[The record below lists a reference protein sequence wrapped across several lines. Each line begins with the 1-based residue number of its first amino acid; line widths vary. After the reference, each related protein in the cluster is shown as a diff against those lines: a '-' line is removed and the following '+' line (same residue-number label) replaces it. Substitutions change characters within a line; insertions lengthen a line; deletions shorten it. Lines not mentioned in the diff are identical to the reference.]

1 MVNSTVSIIYKSTKD
16 SLEFA
21 EVENFKQE
29 ASLLLCKVFGIHSYQ
44 ITTKGDMMVEK
55 EQIDTLEMLIDRRI
69 NGEPLQ
75 YILGEWEFFGLNF
88 KVGEGVLIPR
98 QDTETLV
105 EVALEYAK
113 NISNPTIV
121 DLCSGSGCI
130 AISLE
135 KYINNAEVFAIELS
149 EKAIKYL
156 NQNIEQNSSNIKLIK
171 GDVCDEITLDK
182 LPQVDMVVSN
192 PPYLTTHEMTV
203 LQREVQFEPEMALV
217 AGDDGLDF
225 YRKISSMW
233 YEKLNQNGIIAF
245 ECGINQHESITEI
258 FEQNGYIDICFK
270 EDLCGIIRVVS
281 ARKK

>member
-1 MVNSTVSIIYKSTKD
+1 MVNSTVGMLYQNIKETLKLAGI
-16 SLEFA
+16 
-21 EVENFKQE
+21 ENFKQE
-29 ASLLLCKVFGIHSYQ
+29 ASLLLCKVCGLHSYQ
-44 ITTKGDMMVEK
+44 IATKSDMLVEEEK
-55 EQIDTLEMLIDRRI
+55 ITVIENFVDRRK

-75 YILGEWEFFGLNF
+75 YILGEWEFFGLDF

-105 EVALEYAK
+105 EVAIDYAK
-113 NISNPTIV
+113 EFDNPTIA

-135 KYINNAEVFAIELS
+135 KNINKSNVFAVELS
-149 EKAIKYL
+149 EKAINYL
-156 NQNIEQNSSNIKLIK
+156 NKNIEENNSNAKIIS
-171 GDVCDEITLDK
+171 GDVCKKKTLEK
-182 LPQVDMVVSN
+182 LPKLDIIVSN
-192 PPYLTTHEMTV
+192 PPYLTTDEMNV
-203 LQREVQFEPEMALV
+203 LQREVQFEPSMALV

-245 ECGINQHESITEI
+245 ECGINQHQSIKEI